1 MGATVLVHTAALRRA
16 SLARR
21 TAALVVRI
29 MLPKVSI
36 IVPCYN
42 EQSTIRLLLEAL
54 CEQTYPRSGME
65 VIVADGLST
74 DGTREAIAAFKKDVP
89 DLTVHI
95 VDNPNR
101 YIPSALNRAIEAA
114 RGEIIVR
121 IDGHSKPY
129 PDYVENCIAAHQAGL
144 GDNVGGIWEIRPGA
158 DTWIA
163 QSIAVAAS
171 HPLGVGDALY
181 RHAQQAAEV
190 DTVPFGS
197 FQRTLVERLGFFD
210 ESLLTN
216 EDYEFNARIRKSGG
230 KIWLDPSIRSI
241 YFARSTLGQ
250 LVRQYWRYGFWK
262 WRMLRRYPD
271 TLRWRQA
278 LPPLFV
284 LSVLSLLLLSL
295 TIPLAGFLLAIE
307 IFLYLSILLLAGIH
321 AAVRNQKAYL
331 ILGLPLGIF
340 AMHLAWGSGFLWS
353 TLESSVKKHG

>member
-1 MGATVLVHTAALRRA
+1 
-16 SLARR
+16 
-21 TAALVVRI
+21 

-54 CEQTYPRSGME
+54 CEQTYPRAEME

-74 DGTREAIAAFKKDVP
+74 DGTRDAIHAFQKDVP
-89 DLTVHI
+89 EMSVR
-95 VDNPNR
+95 VVENVKR
-101 YIPSALNRAIEAA
+101 SIPAALNRAIEVSG
-114 RGEIIVR
+114 GEIILR
-121 IDGHSKPY
+121 LDGHSKPY
-129 PDYVENCIAAHQAGL
+129 PDYIANCITAHQAGR
-144 GDNVGGIWEIRPGA
+144 GDNVGGVWEIRPGA
-158 DTWIA
+158 KTWIA
-163 QSIAVAAS
+163 SSIAVAAA

-181 RHAQQAAEV
+181 RHTKYAAEV

-197 FQRTLVERLGFFD
+197 FRRALVEQIGFFD

-230 KIWLDPSIRSI
+230 KIWLDPSIRSV
-241 YFARSTLGQ
+241 YFARSTL
-250 LVRQYWRYGFWK
+250 LELIRQYWRYGFWK

-284 LSVLSLLLLSL
+284 LSVVCLFLLS
-295 TIPLAGFLLAIE
+295 IIVPFAGILLAVE
-307 IFLYLSILLLAGIH
+307 ILLYISIMIFAGLLAALRH
-321 AAVRNQKAYL
+321 QKAYL

-340 AMHLAWGSGFLWS
+340 AMHVAWGSGFLWS
-353 TLESSVKKHG
+353 TLTPSVQKHG